1 MSLQKNVKI
10 EYYDVVTTKKPS
22 DTSLVDMGISLTGTT
37 IVDVVYEERSFLTS
51 LFMDNIIPSLIL
63 IVIFIVAIRFM
74 SGKGMGGMMP
84 F

>member
-10 EYYDVVTTKKPS
+10 EYYDVVTTKKPL
-22 DTSLVDMGISLTGTT
+22 DTSLIDMGISLTGTT
-37 IVDVVYEERSFLTS
+37 VVDIVYEEKSFLIS

-74 SGKGMGGMMP
+74 
-84 F
+84 